1 MDSTVQRRAAQMA
14 IDTFGGVYGVCAYLD
29 VEPEEVF
36 NWMTSAAPMPRES
49 FLKIIDVICD
59 NLTVAERNA
68 LDAARRI
75 GRAASPSNVEA
86 LLKSISHRP

>member
-36 NWMTSAAPMPRES
+36 NWMTSAAPMPRAS

-68 LDAARRI
+68 LAAARRV
-75 GRAASPSNVEA
+75 GSAASPSNVEA